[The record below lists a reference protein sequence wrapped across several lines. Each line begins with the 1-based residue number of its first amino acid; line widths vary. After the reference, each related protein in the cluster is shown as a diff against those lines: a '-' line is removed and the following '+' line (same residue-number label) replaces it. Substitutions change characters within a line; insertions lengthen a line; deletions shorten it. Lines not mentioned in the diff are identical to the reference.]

1 MTSTRTAIAQ
11 RFDVGFDGRTS
22 VPGEADYNRARAV
35 WNGTVASRPALVA
48 HCRST
53 SDVVAAV
60 NLTRAAGLPLAVRA
74 GGHSVAGFSSCD
86 DGVVIDLRSMNQV
99 TVNPQRR

>member
-11 RFDVGFDGRTS
+11 AFDAGFDGPTT
-22 VPGEADYNRARAV
+22 VPGEAGYDRARAV
-35 WNGTVASRPALVA
+35 WNGTVASRPALIA

-60 NLTRAAGLPLAVRA
+60 DLTRSAGLPLAVRA

-86 DGVVIDLRSMNQV
+86 DGVVVDLRSMNKV
-99 TVNPQRR
+99 TVDPQ